1 MCRTTDLIGQLSQA
15 ELGSLKEIGRG
26 PARGRIPHDHAE
38 KFISLGLAELV
49 MGYQE
54 LTVQGKRAVR
64 MMAR

>member
-1 MCRTTDLIGQLSQA
+1 MCRTTDLIGRLSQA

-26 PARGRIPHDHAE
+26 PARRRIPHDHAE
-38 KFISLGLAELV
+38 KIISLGFAELV

-54 LTVQGKRAVR
+54 LTVLGKRALR